1 MAGQENFRGIVEALA
16 GTRQILDG
24 TLRAYPPNYG
34 GIICAIRDLAAVML
48 NSQQSGGSGD
58 SVSFFGET
66 V

>member
-1 MAGQENFRGIVEALA
+1 MEALA